1 MKFNFSERVSDF
13 SSGRDNHFNLIRV
26 VAAFAVLVSHSY
38 PLSLGASAVAPLSE
52 VLGIS
57 LGRLAVLVFFCAS
70 GFFIAQSFYR
80 RSSLIEFVW
89 ARFLRI
95 FPGLLMVLVGAVLVV
110 GPLATTLPLSDYLS
124 HEKTISYVSQNLK
137 LKDMQ
142 WGMPGVFAGV
152 PFAGS
157 VNGSLWTLYYEVAC
171 YFFLAAVGVL
181 GFCKSALRFGVFLAI
196 YFSVYL
202 VNKFFPEAIRGLS
215 SVTWKTF
222 FSLSF
227 PFVLGWM
234 IFHFRQ
240 MVVLSPAILVGLVS
254 LAWIGAGTPAQ
265 LELLVIAV
273 VYSTIYLGFKLPGVL
288 LQYNKLGDY
297 SYGVYIIA
305 FPVQQLIAN
314 FQHGISPLSMMVQS
328 ALLTIPLA
336 ICSWHLVEEPAL
348 RLKSKGAAIAAGM
361 QRVLFTNPAKV

>member
-26 VAAFAVLVSHSY
+26 IAAFAVLVSHSY

-80 RSSLIEFVW
+80 RSSLIEFFW

-110 GPLATTLPLSDYLS
+110 GPLATTLPLSDYFL

-142 WGMPGVFAGV
+142 WGMPGVFTEV

-157 VNGSLWTLYYEVAC
+157 VNGSLWTLYYEVVC
-171 YFFLAAVGVL
+171 YVFLAVVGVL
-181 GFCKSALRFGVFLAI
+181 GFCKSTLRFSVFLAI

-202 VNKFFPEAIRGLS
+202 VSKFFPEAVRALNS
-215 SVTWKTF
+215 ATCQTF

-234 IFHFRQ
+234 IFHFRH
-240 MVVLSPAILVGLVS
+240 MVVLSPVVLIGLAL
-254 LAWIGAGTPAQ
+254 LAWIGAGTPVQ
-265 LELLVIAV
+265 LELLVLSV
-273 VYSTIYLGFKLPGVL
+273 VYSTVYFGFKLPSVL

-314 FQHGISPLSMMVQS
+314 FQNGVSPLSMMFQS

-336 ICSWHLVEEPAL
+336 IFSWHLVEGPAL
-348 RLKSKGAAIAAGM
+348 RLKSKGAAIAAGIK
-361 QRVLFTNPAKV
+361 RVLFTNPAKV